1 MFHSARWANEK
12 REEVVVV
19 VQDRDQHVVDLNFGI
34 SEIIT
39 PGMMSS
45 TIDERWLTNYADTI

>member
-1 MFHSARWANEK
+1 M
-12 REEVVVV
+12 VVVV
-19 VQDRDQHVVDLNFGI
+19 VRDSVNVVDLNFGI

-45 TIDERWLTNYADTI
+45 TVDGRWLTNYADAI